1 MTGGINMASNDLI
14 IDDDYCKSM
23 QTYFMTQGEQL
34 DKLISDYVVILK
46 GINSNA
52 IVSGEV
58 SKALGVYISYAQKL
72 SEQFSDISSVA
83 KIQINNF
90 LTSVD
95 NADQYLF

>member
-1 MTGGINMASNDLI
+1 MASNDLI

-23 QTYFMTQGEQL
+23 QTYFMIQGEQL
-34 DKLISDYVVILK
+34 DKLISDYVV
-46 GINSNA
+46 
-52 IVSGEV
+52 SGEV
-58 SKALGVYISYAQKL
+58 SKALSVYISYAQKL

>member
-23 QTYFMTQGEQL
+23 QTYFMIQGEQL

-52 IVSGEV
+52 IAANFFHFYSYLCYSG
-58 SKALGVYISYAQKL
+58 YY
-72 SEQFSDISSVA
+72 
-83 KIQINNF
+83 
-90 LTSVD
+90 
-95 NADQYLF
+95 

>member
-1 MTGGINMASNDLI
+1 MASNDLI

-23 QTYFMTQGEQL
+23 QTYFMIQGEQL

-46 GINSNA
+46 GINS

-58 SKALGVYISYAQKL
+58 SKALSVYISYAQKL